1 MKNNLALNTI
11 ALAFFLSLGACDY
24 KKLPE
29 PEPPE
34 FCDTADVTYN
44 NQIKAIV
51 DNSCAYSG
59 CHDGAGGIGPFDYT
73 NYDGLSN
80 AFGVMRTRVVNLR
93 DDPAQGMPPNRSV
106 YPQSQKDNLTQQ
118 ELELFECWINAGFP
132 EE

>member
-24 KKLPE
+24 NKLPE

-59 CHDGAGGIGPFDYT
+59 CHDGAGGIGRPGCSLVHLHTFGEWHPFHFF
-73 NYDGLSN
+73 L
-80 AFGVMRTRVVNLR
+80 
-93 DDPAQGMPPNRSV
+93 
-106 YPQSQKDNLTQQ
+106 
-118 ELELFECWINAGFP
+118 
-132 EE
+132 

>member
-1 MKNNLALNTI
+1 M
-11 ALAFFLSLGACDY
+11 
-24 KKLPE
+24 
-29 PEPPE
+29 
-34 FCDTADVTYN
+34 TYN